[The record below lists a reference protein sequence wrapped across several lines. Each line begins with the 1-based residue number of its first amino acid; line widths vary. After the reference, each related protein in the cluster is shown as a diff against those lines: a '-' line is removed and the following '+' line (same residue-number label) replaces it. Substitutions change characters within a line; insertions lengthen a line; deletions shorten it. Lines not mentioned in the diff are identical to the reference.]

1 MGVGKTGASGVTL
14 DMDWEAR
21 DARRDAGRM
30 RQEKWHETG
39 TEKAGSG
46 VRGIAEPGW
55 ILVPYLI

>member
-21 DARRDAGRM
+21 DVRRDAGRM

-46 VRGIAEPGW
+46 VRGIAEPGA
-55 ILVPYLI
+55 